1 MTAAAA
7 AAVVVVV
14 VVVPAAGVVSLVC
27 LAGPCNWA
35 GAGGGRD
42 WWSLAASREPCHCTG
57 LHWPRRHTTRCQAA
71 RDSG

>member
-1 MTAAAA
+1 MTA

-42 WWSLAASREPCHCTG
+42 WWRLAASREPGHCTALVSTG
-57 LHWPRRHTTRCQAA
+57 HGATQHGDP
-71 RDSG
+71 G

>member
-1 MTAAAA
+1 MTSAAAV

-42 WWSLAASREPCHCTG
+42 WWRLAASREPG
-57 LHWPRRHTTRCQAA
+57 HWSPLATAPHTTET
-71 RDSG
+71 RDNGM